1 MRNFVGTGDQVT
13 LTAPAGGVLTGVG
26 YVIGA
31 MFVVAVDS
39 EPVGRP
45 FAGRRTGIVSLPK
58 PAGVINEGAR
68 LWWNNTTKQV
78 ATATA
83 TGLFPLGTAAAAAVT
98 GATSV
103 EVALDGIA
111 TVAAP

>member
-1 MRNFVGTGDQVT
+1 MRNYVGSGDRVT

-26 YVIGA
+26 YVVGA
-31 MFVVAVDS
+31 IFVASTVTVAA
-39 EPVGRP
+39 GQP
-45 FAGRRTGIVSLPK
+45 FTGIREGIVALPK
-58 PAGVINEGAR
+58 PVGVIAEGAR

-83 TGLFPLGTAAAAAVT
+83 TGLFPLGAAAAAAVS
-98 GATSV
+98 GATTI

>member
-13 LTAPAGGVLTGVG
+13 LTAPAGGVIQGVG

-31 MFVVAVDS
+31 MFVVAVDA
-39 EPVGRP
+39 EPAGRP

-58 PAGVINEGAR
+58 PAGVIAEGAR

-78 ATATA
+78 ATASA
-83 TGLFPLGTAAAAAVT
+83 VGLFPLGTAAAAAVT
-98 GATSV
+98 GATTV

-111 TVAAP
+111 TVAV

>member
-1 MRNFVGTGDQVT
+1 MRNYVGSGDRVT
-13 LTAPAGGVLTGVG
+13 LTAPAGGVLVGVG

-31 MFVVAVDS
+31 MFVAAVDS

-45 FAGRRTGIVSLPK
+45 FAGIRTGIVSLPK
-58 PAGVINEGAR
+58 PVGVINEGVR

-83 TGLFPLGTAAAAAVT
+83 TGLFPLGTAAAAAIS
-98 GATSV
+98 GATTV